1 MRKFLFLLAFF
12 FISSGLAFAQQSG
25 EIQGKVTDK
34 DTGEPI
40 PFANVSLVVNGTM
53 QGAQSDFDGFYS
65 IKPLPAGGY
74 TVKIS
79 YVGYQGKQYDG
90 VVVYADRITFL
101 DVQISQESELLK
113 TVEVVSYKVPLLEAD
128 KTSTGQT
135 VTKEQIMKMPTRNVA
150 SIASQT
156 AGVFQSDEG
165 GGLNVKGQRSEST
178 DYYIDGIKVRGSA
191 AVPAQSIEQLT
202 VITGGLP
209 ARFGDATGG
218 IVNITTRG
226 PSQFWSGGVELVSSK
241 FLEPYGY
248 YLGNFSLSGPLLKK
262 GRGTSTERPILGIFL
277 SGEYLRE
284 NDDRPSAVGI
294 WQTKDDVLN
303 NIRENPLVRSATASG
318 FLKNTDITRIDGF
331 EQVDVRP
338 NVKKDEI
345 TGSVKLDFQPVQNI
359 NLTFGGTAN
368 YATGGTGGLN
378 MDVIRRYELF
388 SPDHIP
394 GQNQQTYR
402 GYARLTQRFNNAKTA
417 EDTKPSAFSN
427 AYYSL
432 QFDFTKNY
440 STFEDPIFQDRLFDY
455 GYAGKFTTYRAPV
468 YGYTT
473 LERDGISITGLE
485 FQGLADTL
493 VTYEPGGVNSDKD
506 NHNLQYFALA
516 GSDKDTYYTNL
527 VQLSLNGG
535 IRNGNVPAS
544 LNSSYNLWYTPGT
557 PYGGYQKDENDQA
570 RIVFNGSIDIKRPGG
585 SDRNKHAIEFGFEY
599 EQRIDRSH
607 DVFPMGLWNLMF
619 ERNARFGR
627 DIIRD
632 LDNPILI
639 INGEEIPFSEY
650 DGVTHVFNP
659 YTDTITYNLIRA
671 EQSYFDRKFRERFGY
686 GSLGFVNV
694 DEVNPDDLSL
704 DLFSPDEL
712 FNNGNNY
719 VAYYGYDYL
728 GNKLTSQPAFE
739 DFWKARNEEEDIFT
753 RPIGAFRPIYM
764 AGFIQDKFA
773 FKDLIFNVG
782 VRVDRFDANQKVP
795 KDLYSPLYATRKA
808 GEVSNLGTHPSTI
821 GSDYVVYVDNEVN
834 PSKILG
840 YRNGE
845 QWYDLTGSAVSDPR
859 VLVSGGGT
867 VNPYL
872 AAPLTDNPKNDVKNE
887 NYDPNLAFED
897 YKPQITVMPR
907 VAFSFEI
914 SDEAIFFAHYDILS
928 QRPQA
933 RLQTTPYDYYF
944 FAENA
949 IGGLFNNPN
958 LRPERTVDYQIG
970 FKQKV
975 STSSAITISAFYR
988 ELKDMIQVINVPFA
1002 YPSTYNTFGNIDFG
1016 TVKGLEFAY
1025 DLRRTGN
1032 IQLSANYTLQFA
1044 DATGSGVTSQAALI
1058 DFGVPNLR
1066 TINPVSYDA
1075 RHMINMNVDYRFEDG
1090 KDYNGPKLFGKD
1102 VLANTG
1108 LNLIFRARSG
1118 TPYSRQAN
1126 PTPSVQFGVRSQSQL
1141 DGSIN
1146 GSRLP
1151 FSFRVDAR
1159 LERDIP
1165 LKFGRKE
1172 GKSDKSINIYLLVQN
1187 LLDADNVIGVYGFT
1201 GTAEDDGY
1209 INSAEGQEVVTGQV
1223 DPTAFADQY
1232 TMKVNDPGNFSLPR
1246 RARLG
1251 LMFNF

>member
-12 FISSGLAFAQQSG
+12 LFGSVLAFAQQSG

-65 IKPLPAGGY
+65 IKPLPAGSY

-226 PSQFWSGGVELVSSK
+226 PSQFWSGGIELVSSK

-262 GRGTSTERPILGIFL
+262 GKGTPSERPILGLFL
-277 SGEYLRE
+277 SGEYLHE
-284 NDDRPSAVGI
+284 DDDRPSAVGI
-294 WQTKDDVLN
+294 WQTKDDVLD
-303 NIRENPLVRSATASG
+303 NIRENPLELSSTAGG
-318 FLKNTDITRIDGF
+318 FLKSTDLTRIDGF

-345 TGSVKLDFQPVQNI
+345 TGAAKLDFQPVQNI
-359 NLTFGGTAN
+359 NITFGGTAN
-368 YATGGTGGLN
+368 YSVGGTDGLN

-388 SPDHIP
+388 NPHHIP
-394 GQNQQTYR
+394 TQNQQTYR
-402 GYARLTQRFNNAKTA
+402 GYARLTQRFNNARTA
-417 EDTKPSAFSN
+417 EDAKPSAFSN

-440 STFEDPIFQDRLFDY
+440 SVFQDPVFEDRLFDY
-455 GYAGKFTTYRAPV
+455 GYAGSFSTYRAPV
-468 YGYTT
+468 YGYAT
-473 LERDGISITGLE
+473 LEKDGISITGLE

-493 VTYEPGGVNSDKD
+493 VTYQPGGVNSDKD

-516 GSDKDTYYTNL
+516 GSDKTNYYTNL
-527 VQLSLNGG
+527 VQLSLKGG

-544 LNSSYNLWYTPGT
+544 LNSAYNLWYTPGT

-570 RIVFNGSIDIKRPGG
+570 RIVFNGSIDIKRPGA

-599 EQRIDRSH
+599 EQRVDRSH

-639 INGEEIPFSEY
+639 INGQQIPFSEY

-686 GSLGFVNV
+686 GSMGIINI

-719 VAYYGYDYL
+719 VAYYGYLHLKISGKQETKPKISLRDQL
-728 GNKLTSQPAFE
+728 ALSVL
-739 DFWKARNEEEDIFT
+739 
-753 RPIGAFRPIYM
+753 
-764 AGFIQDKFA
+764 FIWPDS
-773 FKDLIFNVG
+773 FKI
-782 VRVDRFDANQKVP
+782 
-795 KDLYSPLYATRKA
+795 
-808 GEVSNLGTHPSTI
+808 NLHSET
-821 GSDYVVYVDNEVN
+821 
-834 PSKILG
+834 
-840 YRNGE
+840 
-845 QWYDLTGSAVSDPR
+845 
-859 VLVSGGGT
+859 
-867 VNPYL
+867 
-872 AAPLTDNPKNDVKNE
+872 
-887 NYDPNLAFED
+887 
-897 YKPQITVMPR
+897 
-907 VAFSFEI
+907 
-914 SDEAIFFAHYDILS
+914 
-928 QRPQA
+928 
-933 RLQTTPYDYYF
+933 
-944 FAENA
+944 
-949 IGGLFNNPN
+949 
-958 LRPERTVDYQIG
+958 
-970 FKQKV
+970 
-975 STSSAITISAFYR
+975 
-988 ELKDMIQVINVPFA
+988 
-1002 YPSTYNTFGNIDFG
+1002 
-1016 TVKGLEFAY
+1016 
-1025 DLRRTGN
+1025 
-1032 IQLSANYTLQFA
+1032 
-1044 DATGSGVTSQAALI
+1044 
-1058 DFGVPNLR
+1058 
-1066 TINPVSYDA
+1066 
-1075 RHMINMNVDYRFEDG
+1075 
-1090 KDYNGPKLFGKD
+1090 
-1102 VLANTG
+1102 
-1108 LNLIFRARSG
+1108 
-1118 TPYSRQAN
+1118 
-1126 PTPSVQFGVRSQSQL
+1126 
-1141 DGSIN
+1141 
-1146 GSRLP
+1146 
-1151 FSFRVDAR
+1151 
-1159 LERDIP
+1159 
-1165 LKFGRKE
+1165 
-1172 GKSDKSINIYLLVQN
+1172 
-1187 LLDADNVIGVYGFT
+1187 
-1201 GTAEDDGY
+1201 
-1209 INSAEGQEVVTGQV
+1209 
-1223 DPTAFADQY
+1223 
-1232 TMKVNDPGNFSLPR
+1232 
-1246 RARLG
+1246 
-1251 LMFNF
+1251 